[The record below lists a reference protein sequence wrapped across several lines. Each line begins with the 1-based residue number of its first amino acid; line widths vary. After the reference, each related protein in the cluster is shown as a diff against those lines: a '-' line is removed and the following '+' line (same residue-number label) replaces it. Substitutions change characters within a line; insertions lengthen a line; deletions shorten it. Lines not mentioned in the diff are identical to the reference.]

1 MTDDPPPTLEV
12 EIGPARACRNLAA
25 EWRALESQA
34 DCSFYLS
41 WHWIGSWLAELPPE
55 IEPLCLRA
63 RRGGETVGLA
73 MLTWRQARRRGL
85 IPSRQLHLNTTGHL
99 FFDQLTIEYN
109 DFLLDRRF
117 AGEVRRALLVQLA
130 GWRELWE
137 ELFMD
142 GVDPSIAEYLAEIA
156 GRVVLRYG
164 SACPYVDLAAIDD
177 TECLAGLRRNTR
189 YQIRRT
195 SRLLGDPTLEQAAD
209 AAEGAAFFDGL
220 LEQHQAIWAARGKAG
235 AFWNDFLLRFHRRLI
250 AEGVP
255 AGWVQML
262 RIRSGDGSI
271 IGHLY
276 NFVYR
281 GRVYS
286 YQSGFARFAD
296 NRIKPGLLSHHLA
309 IAMNRAAGR
318 HCYDF
323 MAGDRRYKRSL
334 SNREGKLVWI
344 VGQRPALRF
353 TIEHGLREVKRFV
366 EARIAAFRSRT

>member
-1 MTDDPPPTLEV
+1 MADAPQTIEV
-12 EIGPARACRNLAA
+12 EIEPARDCRGLAA
-25 EWRALESQA
+25 EWRALEAQS

-41 WHWIGSWLAELPPE
+41 WHWIGSWLAELPGE
-55 IEPLCLRA
+55 IEPLRIRA

-73 MLTWRQARRRGL
+73 VLTWRQTRRRGL
-85 IPSRQLHLNTTGHL
+85 IPATQLHLNTTGHL

-117 AGEVRRALLVQLA
+117 AAETRLALLAQLA
-130 GWRELWE
+130 RWTDLWE

-142 GVDPSIAEYLAEIA
+142 GVDPSMAEDLAKFV

-164 SACPYVDLAAIDD
+164 STYPYVDLRAIADP
-177 TECLAGLRRNTR
+177 ECLAALGRNTR
-189 YQIRRT
+189 HQIRRAY
-195 SRLLGDPTLEQAAD
+195 RLLGDPRLEQATDVAD
-209 AAEGAAFFDGL
+209 GNAFFDGL
-220 LEQHQAIWAARGKAG
+220 LEQHRAIWAARGKAG
-235 AFWNDFLLRFHRRLI
+235 AFWNEFLLGFHRRLI
-250 AEGVP
+250 AAGVP
-255 AGWVQML
+255 GGWMQLL
-262 RIRSGDGSI
+262 RTRSGDGNI
-271 IGHLY
+271 VGHLY

-296 NRIKPGLLSHHLA
+296 NRIKPGLISHHMA
-309 IAMNRAAGR
+309 IVMNRAAGQ
-318 HCYDF
+318 HYYDF

-353 TIEHGLREVKRFV
+353 TVEHGLREVKRFV
-366 EARIAAFRSRT
+366 QARIAALRSGA